1 MSNTD
6 IVYLRN
12 VVLKFMEAALAG
24 RVAERDALLPAV
36 ATLLQVRSQPGYL
49 RQGGK
54 DQPQSV
60 PATAHSIRADHA
72 GLRQEA
78 PATGGMPV
86 PMLGRKIVLRANMV

>member
-36 ATLLQVRSQPGYL
+36 ATLLQVSGAYCTQV
-49 RQGGK
+49 
-54 DQPQSV
+54 SV
-60 PATAHSIRADHA
+60 P
-72 GLRQEA
+72 Q
-78 PATGGMPV
+78 
-86 PMLGRKIVLRANMV
+86 